1 MEKSLGEGDTTPPET
16 ACPMKNKT
24 LAAWLAF
31 LGGPLGLHRFYLHGL
46 GDLLGWLLPIPT
58 ALGLYGIERVQR
70 YGVDDQWSWVLI
82 PLLGFTIA
90 GCALTAIVYG
100 LMTREKWN
108 ARFNPAGSRRTRQPG
123 GTSWFTIGAVVLSLL
138 IGTAVLMASIA
149 FSFQRY
155 FEYQIEE
162 GRKISQ

>member
-1 MEKSLGEGDTTPPET
+1 
-16 ACPMKNKT
+16 MKNKT

-31 LGGPLGLHRFYLHGL
+31 LGGPLGLHRFYLFGM
-46 GDLLGWLLPIPT
+46 GDLLGWALPIPT
-58 ALGLYGIERVQR
+58 ALGLYGVERVKQF
-70 YGVDDQWSWVLI
+70 GLDDQMSWVLV

-100 LMTREKWN
+100 LASPEKWN
-108 ARFNPAGSRRTRQPG
+108 ARHNPQAPADAAPG
-123 GTSWFTIGAVVLSLL
+123 RSAWLTIGAIVLALL
-138 IGTAVLMASIA
+138 VGTTALMASLA